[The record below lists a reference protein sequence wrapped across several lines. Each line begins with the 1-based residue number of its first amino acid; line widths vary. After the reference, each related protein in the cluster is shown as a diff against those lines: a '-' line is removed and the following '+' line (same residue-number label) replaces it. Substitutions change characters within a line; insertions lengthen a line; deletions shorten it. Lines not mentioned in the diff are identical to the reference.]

1 MQEIWKDIPNYEG
14 LYQVSNLG
22 NIKSLSKIIERKNG
36 YKLSIKERNI
46 KKWLA
51 NNGYYMVS
59 LWKNSKGKF
68 ITIHRLVAQA
78 FLDNKTNLPC
88 INHKDGNKLNNNINN
103 LEWCSY
109 GYNEKEAYKLKL
121 KEPFWLNKK
130 GKDNCNSKKINQYDL
145 YGNFIKTWN
154 SLSDITRELKIH
166 TSNISKCCK
175 GKLKKTGGYIWKYY
189 N

>member
-59 LWKNSKGKF
+59 L
-68 ITIHRLVAQA
+68 
-78 FLDNKTNLPC
+78 
-88 INHKDGNKLNNNINN
+88 
-103 LEWCSY
+103 
-109 GYNEKEAYKLKL
+109 
-121 KEPFWLNKK
+121 
-130 GKDNCNSKKINQYDL
+130 
-145 YGNFIKTWN
+145 
-154 SLSDITRELKIH
+154 
-166 TSNISKCCK
+166 
-175 GKLKKTGGYIWKYY
+175 
-189 N
+189 